1 MPKAPETFRD
11 STRAGSLALGLALSS
26 LALLAFGGLACRRSQ
41 DEVGRPVASLSASAD
56 AQTSFRRLRAAWF
69 SGSTSERRKLE
80 PDLRRF
86 LQSFPTEEPSD
97 MVRVLLAFDCVSRG
111 SLQEA
116 RVLIA
121 QVRVS
126 VGAVHDFSR
135 VAEAYA
141 LLRESKPDAALGV
154 LEPLAGKIV
163 DGDERLLFSEL
174 RVRAAASARRYTYA
188 VKAAEE
194 LLNEAPSDG
203 RATLED
209 LVREQFQPAGKS
221 ELVEALHSLELQKGD
236 EGQTAPAREWLR
248 KLLRERL
255 VAIAVRE
262 KDAALARSLL
272 DTAPAALRAGS
283 TGTALVGIASGVQS
297 RPLIAGRAI
306 GVALSLGNA
315 DVRRRS
321 ASLAA
326 GLARGLRGPGES
338 SAAETVQLI
347 TQDDGGNSSG
357 TLEALRDLAAE
368 GAAILVAGL
377 DGASADVAVHFA
389 EENAIPVLL
398 LQPPETWAGPLS
410 SAFVLG
416 ESPSREQAAIDL
428 ELSRRGLQR
437 IARVGRMGDSC
448 EGVAET
454 AGGVRFAVQQWRRN
468 RVSAVLVLGSAACA
482 SDVSRDLR
490 SVFGFA
496 PELALGLEAAEF
508 VYQSDAPRARFALGA
523 GSFPS
528 RTRADGNP
536 ALPALDWY
544 EALGHDAALLAK
556 GALEGFP
563 DGRVD
568 EERAVHE
575 LHARAQRA
583 LARVEA
589 PLWTSEARGFS
600 QGQTLSRTLTI
611 VSPSSTNHSP

>member
-1 MPKAPETFRD
+1 MPKAPRTFRE
-11 STRAGSLALGLALSS
+11 STSARTLLRRLELVALAGACLALAG
-26 LALLAFGGLACRRSQ
+26 CRNSQ
-41 DEVGRPVASLSASAD
+41 SEVGRPEASLSASAD
-56 AQTSFRRLRAAWF
+56 AQANFRNLRAAWF
-69 SGSTSERRKLE
+69 AGSTNERRRLE

-86 LQSFPTEEPSD
+86 LVRFPGEEPSD

-141 LLRESKPDAALGV
+141 LLRESKPDAAWSV

-163 DGDERLLFSEL
+163 DSDERLLFSEL
-174 RVRAAASARRYTYA
+174 RVRAASSSRQYTHA

-194 LLNEAPSDG
+194 LLIEAPSDG
-203 RATLED
+203 RAVFEEL
-209 LVREQFQPAGKS
+209 LREQFQAAQKAD
-221 ELVEALHSLELQKGD
+221 LVDALASLERLPSD
-236 EGQTAPAREWLR
+236 ESQSASAREWLR

-272 DTAPAALRAGS
+272 DTAPAALRAGAAGS
-283 TGTALVGIASGVQS
+283 ALIGIASGVQS
-297 RPLIAGRAI
+297 RPLISGRAI

-315 DVRRRS
+315 EVRRRS

-326 GLARGLRGPGES
+326 GLARGLRAPGANAS
-338 SAAETVQLI
+338 DTVQLI
-347 TQDDGGNSSG
+347 TQDDGGNIAG
-357 TLEALRDLAAE
+357 TLEALRDLAAQ
-368 GAAILVAGL
+368 GATILVAGL

-398 LQPPETWAGPLS
+398 VQPPETWVGPLS

-416 ESPSREQAAIDL
+416 ESSSSEQAAIDA
-428 ELSRRGLQR
+428 ELSRRGLMR
-437 IARVGRMGDSC
+437 IARVGRMGEACD
-448 EGVAET
+448 GVAET
-454 AGGVRFAVQQWRRN
+454 AGGPRFSVQQWRHN
-468 RVSAVLVLGSAACA
+468 RVTGVLVLGSAACA
-482 SDVSRDLR
+482 SDVARDLR
-490 SVFGFA
+490 RVPAFA
-496 PELALGLEAAEF
+496 PVLALGLEASEF
-508 VYQSDAPRARFALGA
+508 VFASDAPSVRFAIGA

-528 RTRADGNP
+528 ATRPGAELNA
-536 ALPALDWY
+536 ALPPLDWY

-568 EERAVHE
+568 EEHAVHE

-583 LARVEA
+583 LASVQV

-600 QGQTLSRTLTI
+600 RGHALSRALTI
-611 VSPSSTNHSP
+611 VSPSSAKK

>member
-1 MPKAPETFRD
+1 
-11 STRAGSLALGLALSS
+11 
-26 LALLAFGGLACRRSQ
+26 
-41 DEVGRPVASLSASAD
+41 VGRPEASLSASAD
-56 AQTSFRRLRAAWF
+56 AQASFRNLRAAWF
-69 SGSTSERRKLE
+69 SGSTNERRKLE
-80 PDLRRF
+80 PDLRSFLVRF
-86 LQSFPTEEPSD
+86 PSEEPSD

-126 VGAVHDFSR
+126 VGAVHDFAR

-141 LLRESKPDAALGV
+141 LLRESKPDAAWSV

-163 DGDERLLFSEL
+163 DSDERLVFSDL
-174 RVRAAASARRYTYA
+174 RLRAAASAKRFTNAAHAA
-188 VKAAEE
+188 VE
-194 LLNEAPSDG
+194 LLSEAPSDG
-203 RATLED
+203 RATLEE
-209 LVREQFQPAGKS
+209 LVRDQFQPAGKAD
-221 ELVEALHSLELQKGD
+221 LVDALASLEPGPAD
-236 EGQTAPAREWLR
+236 ESQNTQVREWLR

-272 DTAPAALRAGS
+272 DTAPAALRASS
-283 TGTALVGIASGVQS
+283 TGSALVGIASGVQS
-297 RPLIAGRAI
+297 RPLISGRAI
-306 GVALSLGNA
+306 GVALSLGTA
-315 DVRRRS
+315 EVRRRS

-326 GLARGLRGPGES
+326 GLARGLRASPAS
-338 SAAETVQLI
+338 PASASAATEVQLI
-347 TQDDGGNSSG
+347 TQDDGGDSTG
-357 TLEALRDLAAE
+357 TLEALRELASE
-368 GAAILVAGL
+368 GAAILVAGF
-377 DGASADVAVHFA
+377 DAKSADTAAQFA

-398 LQPPETWAGPLS
+398 VYPPETWAGALS

-416 ESPSREQAAIDL
+416 ESPSSEQAALDA

-437 IARVGRMGDSC
+437 IARVGRLGEACD
-448 EGVAET
+448 GIAEM
-454 AGGVRFAVQQWRRN
+454 AGGSRFSVQQWHRN

-482 SDVSRDLR
+482 SDVAHDLR
-490 SVFGFA
+490 SVPAFA

-508 VYQSDAPRARFALGA
+508 VFASDARGARFALGA

-528 RTRADGNP
+528 PLRSGPEQNS

-563 DGRVD
+563 SGRVD

-575 LHARAQRA
+575 LHARAQAA
-583 LARVEA
+583 LARVEV
-589 PLWTSEARGFS
+589 PLWTSDARGFS
-600 QGQTLSRTLTI
+600 KGQTLSRTLTI
-611 VSPSSTNHSP
+611 VSPPIAKKSP

>member
-1 MPKAPETFRD
+1 
-11 STRAGSLALGLALSS
+11 
-26 LALLAFGGLACRRSQ
+26 
-41 DEVGRPVASLSASAD
+41 
-56 AQTSFRRLRAAWF
+56 LRAAWF

-86 LQSFPTEEPSD
+86 LQTFPNEEPSD

-116 RVLIA
+116 RVLLA
-121 QVRVS
+121 QQRVS

-141 LLRESKPDAALGV
+141 LLRESKPDAALSV

-174 RVRAAASARRYTYA
+174 RVRAASSARRYTYA

-194 LLNEAPSDG
+194 LLGEAPSDG

-221 ELVEALHSLELQKGD
+221 ELIEALASLAPQKDD
-236 EGQTAPAREWLR
+236 ESQNTPAREWLR

-272 DTAPAALRAGS
+272 DTAPAALRAGT
-283 TGTALVGIASGVQS
+283 TGTALVGIASGIQA

-326 GLARGLRGPGES
+326 GLARGLRDAGAP
-338 SAAETVQLI
+338 SASETVQLI
-347 TQDDGGNSSG
+347 TQDDGGDSSG
-357 TLEALRDLAAE
+357 TLEALRELAAE

-398 LQPPETWAGPLS
+398 VQPPETWAGPLS

-416 ESPSREQAAIDL
+416 ESPSREQAAIDA

-448 EGVAET
+448 ESVAET

-490 SVFGFA
+490 SAPGFA

-523 GSFPS
+523 GDFPS
-528 RTRADGNP
+528 PTRADSEGNR

-583 LARVEA
+583 LARVQA

-611 VSPSSTNHSP
+611 VSPSSTKHSP

>member
-1 MPKAPETFRD
+1 MPKAPRTFRD
-11 STRAGSLALGLALSS
+11 STAARSLV
-26 LALLAFGGLACRRSQ
+26 LAFVGGCLGFSGVLGCRPSQ
-41 DEVGRPVASLSASAD
+41 SEVGRPEARLSASAE
-56 AQTSFRRLRAAWF
+56 AQANFRTLRSAWF
-69 SGSTSERRKLE
+69 AGSTNERRRLE

-86 LQSFPTEEPSD
+86 LARFPSEEPSD

-141 LLRESKPDAALGV
+141 LLRESKPDAAWSV

-163 DGDERLLFSEL
+163 DSDERLLFSEL
-174 RVRAAASARRYTYA
+174 RVRAASSARLYTHA

-194 LLNEAPSDG
+194 LLIEAPSDG
-203 RATLED
+203 RAGLEE
-209 LVREQFQPAGKS
+209 LVREQFQAAQKAD
-221 ELVEALHSLELQKGD
+221 LVDALASLERSSAD
-236 EGQTAPAREWLR
+236 EGQAAAAREWLR

-272 DTAPAALRAGS
+272 DTAPAALRAGAAGS
-283 TGTALVGIASGVQS
+283 ALIGIASGVQS
-297 RPLIAGRAI
+297 RPLISGRAI

-315 DVRRRS
+315 EVRRRS

-326 GLARGLRGPGES
+326 GLTRALRS
-338 SAAETVQLI
+338 SAASSASDTVQLI
-347 TQDDGGNSSG
+347 TQDDGGNVAG
-357 TLEALRDLAAE
+357 TLEALRELAAQ
-368 GAAILVAGL
+368 GATILVAGL

-398 LQPPETWAGPLS
+398 VQPPETWVGPLS

-416 ESPSREQAAIDL
+416 ESSSSEQAAIDA
-428 ELSRRGLQR
+428 ELSRRGLLR
-437 IARVGRMGDSC
+437 IARIGRMGESC
-448 EGVAET
+448 DGVAET
-454 AGGVRFAVQQWRRN
+454 AGGPRFSVQQWRHN

-482 SDVSRDLR
+482 SEVTRDLR
-490 SVFGFA
+490 RVAGFA
-496 PELALGLEAAEF
+496 PELALGLEAAEYVF
-508 VYQSDAPRARFALGA
+508 ASDAPSVRFALGA
-523 GSFPS
+523 GSFPNA
-528 RTRADGNP
+528 TRPGSEENL

-563 DGRVD
+563 NGRVD
-568 EERAVHE
+568 EEHAVHE
-575 LHARAQRA
+575 LHARAQGA
-583 LARVEA
+583 LASVQV

-600 QGQTLSRTLTI
+600 QGHSLSRTLTI
-611 VSPSSTNHSP
+611 VSPSSAKKSP

>member
-1 MPKAPETFRD
+1 MPKASETFRD
-11 STRAGSLALGLALSS
+11 STSARWRALGLAF
-26 LALLAFGGLACRRSQ
+26 ALPLCGAGTGCRHSQ
-41 DEVGRPVASLSASAD
+41 NEVGRPAASLSANAE
-56 AQTSFRRLRAAWF
+56 AQTRFRDLRAAWF
-69 SGSTSERRKLE
+69 AGSTSERRKLE

-86 LQSFPTEEPSD
+86 LQSFPNEEPSD
-97 MVRVLLAFDCVSRG
+97 MIRVLLAFDCVSRG

-126 VGAVHDFSR
+126 FGAVHDFSR

-141 LLRESKPDAALGV
+141 LLRESKPDAASSV

-163 DGDERLLFSEL
+163 DSDERLLFSEL
-174 RVRAAASARRYTYA
+174 RVRAAASARRFTQA

-194 LLNEAPSDG
+194 LLGEAPSDG
-203 RATLED
+203 RTTLED
-209 LVREQFQPAGKS
+209 LVREQFQPAAKS
-221 ELVEALHSLELQKGD
+221 DLVDALASIDQQDGD
-236 EGQTAPAREWLR
+236 ESQSTPAREWLR

-255 VAIAVRE
+255 VAIALRE

-272 DTAPAALRAGS
+272 DTAPAALRAGT
-283 TGTALVGIASGVQS
+283 TGSALVGIAGGVQTH
-297 RPLIAGRAI
+297 PLISGRAI

-326 GLARGLRGPGES
+326 GLSRGLRTPNGES
-338 SAAETVQLI
+338 APTVQLI
-347 TQDDGGNSSG
+347 TQDDGGNSAG
-357 TLEALRDLAAE
+357 TLEALRELAAE

-398 LQPPETWAGPLS
+398 VQPPETWAGPLS

-416 ESPSREQAAIDL
+416 ESPSREQAAIDA

-448 EGVAET
+448 ESVAET
-454 AGGVRFAVQQWRRN
+454 AGGPRFAVQQWRRN

-482 SDVSRDLR
+482 SDVARDLR
-490 SVFGFA
+490 SVSGFA

-508 VYQSDAPRARFALGA
+508 VYQNDAPRARFALGA

-528 RTRADGNP
+528 QTRASAEDNP

-568 EERAVHE
+568 EERAVRE

-583 LARVEA
+583 LAAVQA

-611 VSPSSTNHSP
+611 VSPSSTKPSP